1 MPNINISV
9 IDKTNLPG
17 KMQEILSGAKKGVKI
32 ATESGAE
39 WIVNDVFL
47 GQEFVGD
54 ELYPDVTSET
64 KQRKAE
70 KGNTLVGV
78 DTSDLVHTFDT
89 EYEHNG
95 LTGIITGGGGNAGA
109 YSGRF
114 FERWQVDALFM
125 RERGEKSRELIR
137 GEIKKSL

>member
-1 MPNINISV
+1 MSQINISV
-9 IDKTNLPG
+9 LDKTNLPG
-17 KMQEILSGAKKGVKI
+17 KMREIIEGGKRGVKT
-32 ATESGAE
+32 ATESGVE

-54 ELYPDVTSET
+54 ELFPDVKPET

-70 KGNTLVGV
+70 KGKTLVGV
-78 DTSDLVHTFDT
+78 DTSNLIHTFDT

-95 LTGIITGGGGNAGA
+95 LTGIITGGGGNVEA

-114 FERWQVDALFM
+114 FERWQVAPLFM

-137 GEIKKSL
+137 SEIKKGI

>member
-17 KMQEILSGAKKGVKI
+17 KMREILSGAKKGVKI

-54 ELYPDVTSET
+54 ELFPDVTPET
-64 KQRKAE
+64 KLQKA
-70 KGNTLVGV
+70 KAGKTLVGKN
-78 DTSDLVHTFDT
+78 TGNLIAEFDT
-89 EYEHNG
+89 DYLHDG
-95 LTGIITGGGGNAGA
+95 LSGIITGGGGKAEA

-114 FERWQVDALFM
+114 FERWQVAPLFM
-125 RERGEKSRELIR
+125 REMGEKSRELIR
-137 GEIKKSL
+137 SEIKKGI